1 MPGATAA
8 ATRTQTESLETSL
21 GGLDADFVLQAL
33 VRALRVVPF
42 GRVSEVREP
51 LQAGRT
57 CPAAPSPSEDVYG
70 PLQTGSRS
78 ERDPCGQ
85 KSSGNARRPSSTCP
99 TNRVQRLTELNSHDE
114 GDGDHSGTPTA
125 PLEPPGAEIREDWSE
140 WDASRCDSGPSRA
153 YFGVCG
159 L

>member
-21 GGLDADFVLQAL
+21 GGLDADFVLQVL

-57 CPAAPSPSEDVYG
+57 CPTAPSPSEDVYG

-114 GDGDHSGTPTA
+114 GDGDHSGTA
-125 PLEPPGAEIREDWSE
+125 PLEAPAAEIREVWSE